1 MQNHVKSDTSS
12 TIIATIANQEDASQ
26 TVDIVYLQEQ
36 SAFVSSG
43 IAHHFQEKEI
53 FIPAHLVVSDL
64 QLMGTIVA
72 EILEKLSRARD
83 RDSTFTYAS
92 NIEVM
97 GTAYTLEPYGDYM
110 KLSRADG

>member
-1 MQNHVKSDTSS
+1 MQNNVKSDTSS

-83 RDSTFTYAS
+83 STFTYAS
-92 NIEVM
+92 TIEVM
-97 GTAYTLEPYGDYM
+97 GTAYTLESYGDYM